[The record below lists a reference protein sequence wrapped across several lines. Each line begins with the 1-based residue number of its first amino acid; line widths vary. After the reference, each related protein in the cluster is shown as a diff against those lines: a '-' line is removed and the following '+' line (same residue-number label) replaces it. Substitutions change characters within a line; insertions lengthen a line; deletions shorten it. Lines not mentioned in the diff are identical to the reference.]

1 LTGSNRIP
9 FHDQVNTRVQPEC
22 RPALSVRS
30 AGAQAQSFHYTTQTV
45 QRCRHHPLD
54 DYNKRFNEQNKKHTF
69 EIDFFSLLFKKVLIL
84 LIKEGGTSFL
94 CRSFVVA

>member
-30 AGAQAQSFHYTTQTV
+30 AGAQAQSFHYTTHNVYSVVATTRWMTV
-45 QRCRHHPLD
+45 INVST
-54 DYNKRFNEQNKKHTF
+54 YNKKKPTF
-69 EIDFFSLLFKKVLIL
+69 EIDFFLLLF
-84 LIKEGGTSFL
+84 
-94 CRSFVVA
+94 

>member
-30 AGAQAQSFHYTTQTV
+30 AGAQTQSFHYTTHNVHSVVATTPLHDTQRT

-69 EIDFFSLLFKKVLIL
+69 EIDFFSLLLKSSYFIN
-84 LIKEGGTSFL
+84 
-94 CRSFVVA
+94 